1 MFPAAYA
8 ACGESDVTS
17 TNECVAKVDQAGLT
31 STDKDVFCKYMVEM
45 NACYPSCYCD
55 DATYKETID
64 ASMTTMEAQGCGEVK
79 CGAAGTLQA
88 SLLFGLVAVAAAFKN
103 SF

>member
-1 MFPAAYA
+1 M
-8 ACGESDVTS
+8 S
-17 TNECVAKVDQAGLT
+17 
-31 STDKDVFCKYMVEM
+31 STDMKEYCKYYADTM
-45 NACYPSCYCD
+45 ACYPSCLCNDESVKATLDANMKAMKDMGCD
-55 DATYKETID
+55 
-64 ASMTTMEAQGCGEVK
+64 EVK